1 MKSRDRGRLSGTE
14 WRGVMYGSPTR
25 RPREWSV
32 HNERSGSVG
41 YVIEESLKSAL
52 DPRGR
57 CLEARVGKK
66 SKMGDS
72 PSSLYHGC
80 SRHHGAEKRS
90 CPSDKRKPH
99 AGGIH
104 LLTPATPFPK
114 TTLRTMKGG
123 QSPSWLPGAIETREG
138 KWHNDI
144 HVKGGTRGQPRYRM
158 IRIYRPVPP
167 PRSV

>member
-1 MKSRDRGRLSGTE
+1 MKSGYRRRSSGTQR
-14 WRGVMYGSPTR
+14 RGVMYGSPTR

-41 YVIEESLKSAL
+41 YVIEESLESAL

-72 PSSLYHGC
+72 PSSLCHGC

-90 CPSDKRKPH
+90 CPLDKRKSY
-99 AGGIH
+99 AGSIH
-104 LLTPATPFPK
+104 LLTPAAPFPK
-114 TTLRTMKGG
+114 TALRTMKGG
-123 QSPSWLPGAIETREG
+123 LSPSWLPGAIETREG
-138 KWHNDI
+138 K
-144 HVKGGTRGQPRYRM
+144 
-158 IRIYRPVPP
+158 
-167 PRSV
+167 